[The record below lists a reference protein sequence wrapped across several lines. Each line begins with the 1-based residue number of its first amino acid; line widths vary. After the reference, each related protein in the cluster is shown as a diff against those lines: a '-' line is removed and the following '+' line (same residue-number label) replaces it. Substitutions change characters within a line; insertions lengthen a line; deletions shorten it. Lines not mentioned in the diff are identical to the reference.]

1 MKQRTFEG
9 TWEEILLH
17 ASELI
22 GQRVKLTVLS
32 ADEPELQQP
41 VTLDQLLQGKLG
53 RVRFQPPNLST
64 RTKEAF
70 ADIMADKYKL
80 PRLGQ

>member
-17 ASELI
+17 APELV

-32 ADEPELQQP
+32 SEQAEPQQS
-41 VTLDQLLQGKLG
+41 VALDQILKGRVG
-53 RVRFQPPNLST
+53 RVRFQPFNLSA

-70 ADIMADKYKL
+70 ADILADKYNL
-80 PRLGQ
+80 PRLG